1 MQTRKKQPLSK
12 IRIGTRESKL
22 ALLQTDIV
30 AERLKSA
37 SETIEIVIVP
47 ITTKG
52 DKVLD
57 RPIAELGGRGV
68 FVKELEE
75 ALLQDEVDLV
85 VHSLKDLPTDMPEKL
100 ELGAVLDRDDPRDV
114 LLSKNNLKFMDLP
127 SGSRI
132 ATSSRRRAAQL
143 LHLRQ
148 DIEFVDIR
156 GNIPT
161 RIRKFD
167 EGYCDAIVLACA
179 GLNRLELDGRICQH
193 FSIDTV
199 TPAAGQATLGVEC
212 RTADEL
218 LLDLLRQIDDAEARL
233 EADCERA
240 FLGELGGGCSVP
252 VGASAK
258 VLVESLSLTGC
269 IASLD
274 GKELMRE
281 SVEARFAE
289 MKGHR
294 HKAIELGLTLARKML
309 SNGGDKIMDELRRQT
324 PNVVSA
330 P

>member
-1 MQTRKKQPLSK
+1 MHIEETAHQPLK

-30 AERLKSA
+30 LARLKRLSLA
-37 SETIEIVIVP
+37 LDIEIVP

-75 ALLQDEVDLV
+75 ALLRHEVDIV
-85 VHSLKDLPTDMPEKL
+85 VHSLKDLPTDMPESL
-100 ELGAVLDRDDPRDV
+100 ALAAVLDRNDPRDV
-114 LLSKNNLKFMDLP
+114 LLSKDNLEFLKLP

-132 ATSSRRRAAQL
+132 ATSSRRRTAQL
-143 LHLRQ
+143 LNLRN

-179 GLNRLELDGRICQH
+179 GLNRLELQNRISQH
-193 FSIDTV
+193 FDIETV
-199 TPAAGQATLGVEC
+199 TPAAGQAALAVEC
-212 RTADEL
+212 RSLDAAV
-218 LLDLLRQIDDAEARL
+218 LDLLKQIEDADARM

-240 FLGELGGGCSVP
+240 YLGELGGGCSVP

-258 VLVESLSLTGC
+258 IAAGQMTLTGC

-281 SVEARFAE
+281 SLTETVSGDPNLAS
-289 MKGHR
+289 
-294 HKAIELGLTLARKML
+294 KAGLALANKML
-309 SNGGDKIMDELRRQT
+309 AAGGKKIMDELRRQT